1 MLVLTRAAD
10 CICTQL
16 EDFQMSAERLLLALN
31 LTDCWLTDRVLNALK
46 GLTAASPSESR
57 RDKVMPASFPVV
69 TKASL

>member
-1 MLVLTRAAD
+1 
-10 CICTQL
+10 
-16 EDFQMSAERLLLALN
+16 MSAERLLLALN

-57 RDKVMPASFPVV
+57 GDKVMPASFPVV